1 MHNAD
6 DRWNYVCSGSSQ
18 LKCGLRPST
27 SASLYKR
34 IKQKSRNPVKER
46 SLRSQMEYRFLQ
58 EIWETPLSQIQ
69 TQCGPSQWLGLW
81 AAPTQLALFFK
92 LEVLSTKTGLLNV
105 TTAPSG
111 ALQRDAVWKKEKEHN
126 YEAIITLLLFA
137 RHCVYSGPFSP
148 I

>member
-1 MHNAD
+1 MHSAD
-6 DRWNYVCSGSSQ
+6 DRWNDASVCSGSSQ
-18 LKCGLRPST
+18 LKCGLHPST

-34 IKQKSRNPVKER
+34 IKQKSRNPMKER

-111 ALQRDAVWKKEKEHN
+111 ALQRDAVWKKKRTQLWSNN
-126 YEAIITLLLFA
+126 YSASLRTPLRLF
-137 RHCVYSGPFSP
+137 RPL
-148 I
+148 